1 MPATMTRVP
10 LPLTLFVVV
19 MLPVVMSLGSWQLQ
33 RAEEKLALESS
44 YLESQGR
51 PAVSLR
57 DAEAFSLVRVQ
68 GTFDQPLF
76 LLDNQVRDGQIGY
89 WVLQPFS
96 TREEQRV
103 IVNRGW
109 VAAPSFRDRLPQVAT
124 PVGSVELVGI
134 VWPQLGLPPLLE
146 EDAWDAGQTVIR
158 VQRRNIER
166 MAIFAQT
173 DAIEL
178 RLLQH
183 SPGVLLAAPI
193 QPKFSRETHLGY
205 ALQWFGLGAVL
216 VIGWGVMFWR
226 SEKAGSRRG

>member
-57 DAEAFSLVRVQ
+57 DAEAFSLVRVR
-68 GTFDQPLF
+68 GTFDPPLF
-76 LLDNQVRDGQIGY
+76 LLDNQVRDSQIGY

-183 SPGVLLAAPI
+183 SPGVLLAAPT